1 LLLAIKLGK
10 SLFATDD
17 GKAIKAARFFKVP
30 FIVSSKIVV
39 ELFRLQ
45 KISFKK
51 ARESL
56 EKLGKIGRYSPEIIA
71 DALVSL
77 MEEKMGKPTTIRIPE
92 DLLDEINEF
101 VQELKLDRSA
111 YLREVVR
118 KGFTVDKQDRLLLK
132 YVRKELSQMEVCEEL
147 KWDPWEFLTQ
157 LKARNLYL
165 NVELE
170 DWLDAAELPS

>member
-1 LLLAIKLGK
+1 
-10 SLFATDD
+10 
-17 GKAIKAARFFKVP
+17 
-30 FIVSSKIVV
+30 
-39 ELFRLQ
+39 
-45 KISFKK
+45 
-51 ARESL
+51 
-56 EKLGKIGRYSPEIIA
+56 
-71 DALVSL
+71 
-77 MEEKMGKPTTIRIPE
+77 MGKPTTIRIPE

-118 KGFTVDKQDRLLLK
+118 KGFSVDKQDRLLLK